1 MNADENGSA
10 ASFFDT
16 LVNEAVGPFFVSLD
30 EDVEVIIEAP
40 SGDDVAEFDTT
51 VSVHD
56 QLDLLVDED
65 TADVILDFYARR
77 PISELADLVD
87 DIREH
92 FGILVPPDQ
101 GWAALVHELNRY
113 GEAIEKDL
121 FTISAPKDLYDWI
134 RDHANLPWNKLFRI
148 LPTLPRGGW
157 YETAILDDD
166 ERADQ
171 ILAMETDGNL
181 PAPSKR
187 PSLLGWTPE
196 IGSCPR
202 WSTVSAVLSTACGV
216 PPRNSRARAGS
227 RRSLCLARRPP
238 ANGLRN
244 GRRSASTTTSPPNS
258 SASATRAAT
267 RTPGGDAWPTCSR
280 GRHSSTSCRR

>member
-30 EDVEVIIEAP
+30 EDVEVVIEAP
-40 SGDDVAEFDTT
+40 SGEDVAELDTT

-77 PISELADLVD
+77 PISDLADLVD
-87 DIREH
+87 DIRDH

-121 FTISAPKDLYDWI
+121 FTISAPNDLYDWI

-148 LPTLPRGGW
+148 LPTLPHGGW

-171 ILAMETDGNL
+171 ILAMEADGKL

-196 IGSCPR
+196 IGLMSAMVDGVRRIEHGVWGASPKFKGKGGKPPQNLPR
-202 WSTVSAVLSTACGV
+202 PQTARERAEERQTLREHDDIASQLLGKRYTRRYSN
-216 PPRNSRARAGS
+216 PRG
-227 RRSLCLARRPP
+227 
-238 ANGLRN
+238 
-244 GRRSASTTTSPPNS
+244 
-258 SASATRAAT
+258 
-267 RTPGGDAWPTCSR
+267 
-280 GRHSSTSCRR
+280 